1 MHTTTTR
8 QIISLANTCIKQKP
22 NERPELLWLK
32 KHFEQI
38 QEKYHLKSKTET
50 DIFLYKRMYG
60 KDPKKPSDYLK
71 LRYWRTGR
79 SVPGNREQC
88 WLYGNALELSNDE
101 MCFLFQGYYDRSQTI
116 YLTPEDISA
125 SDYQSKSAYMK
136 DLSDSYLHNV
146 PADKLEY
153 LHIPL
158 ENASHYLRHLYFTD
172 AFNYVHMRKVSSE
185 ILVKHITSTRY
196 DSEFTRQMHL
206 LGEIPRKTM
215 IRHLLILGLP
225 EITLKELNN
234 RLLIF
239 GYLPL
244 TPEHTTLHGAALD
257 DLIIQLMKLYETQ
270 CASYLPAKKLL
281 WFQKACR
288 ILDKQFIQAN
298 ADELR
303 FMHFKSLDL

>member
-1 MHTTTTR
+1 MLNR
-8 QIISLANTCIKQKP
+8 SKLI
-22 NERPELLWLK
+22 
-32 KHFEQI
+32 
-38 QEKYHLKSKTET
+38 HLIYGLVKT
-50 DIFLYKRMYG
+50 FCCNYG
-60 KDPKKPSDYLK
+60 KALDLSD
-71 LRYWRTGR
+71 
-79 SVPGNREQC
+79 
-88 WLYGNALELSNDE
+88 AE
-101 MCFLFQGYYDRSQTI
+101 MDFLIQWYYDRNLAVYSS
-116 YLTPEDISA
+116 PREDSK
-125 SDYQSKSAYMK
+125 DYQEKLNHMKKLEDAYLK
-136 DLSDSYLHNV
+136 KIT
-146 PADKLEY
+146 ADKLEKLNIY
-153 LHIPL
+153 PGKV
-158 ENASHYLRHLYFTD
+158 AHYFRHLYFTD
-172 AFNYVHMRKVSSE
+172 AFNYVHTQKISPE
-185 ILVKHITSTRY
+185 ILAKHITSTRY

-257 DLIIQLMKLYETQ
+257 DLIIQLMKLYEAQ